1 MTMELICWD
10 TWLMG
15 WEKLRLSWRKEA
27 MAPRVIPP
35 TPLIP
40 RAPPMTAMSTY
51 CRLPRLALMGMR
63 MLANTLAAVA
73 WRHSSSLRRV
83 EVRLGGLLMAENL
96 DHLLAVDHFL
106 DIAVDVAQG
115 FLLLDEEAAAAPADE
130 AGDQQHHPTHS
141 STSAVSTRLE
151 NSMAKK
157 TVTMVTMEE
166 NTWGMLWEIICRKV
180 SVSLV

>member
-1 MTMELICWD
+1 MELICWD

-35 TPLIP
+35 HAADSQGAADDGDEHILQV
-40 RAPPMTAMSTY
+40 AQV
-51 CRLPRLALMGMR
+51 GVDGHEDVGEHVGGGG
-63 MLANTLAAVA
+63 LAAQLVVA
-73 WRHSSSLRRV
+73 PV

-115 FLLLDEEAAAAPADE
+115 FLLLDEEAAAASADE
-130 AGDQQHHPTHS
+130 AGDQQHHPDAQQHQ
-141 STSAVSTRLE
+141 RRQHQIGE
-151 NSMAKK
+151 
-157 TVTMVTMEE
+157 
-166 NTWGMLWEIICRKV
+166 
-180 SVSLV
+180 